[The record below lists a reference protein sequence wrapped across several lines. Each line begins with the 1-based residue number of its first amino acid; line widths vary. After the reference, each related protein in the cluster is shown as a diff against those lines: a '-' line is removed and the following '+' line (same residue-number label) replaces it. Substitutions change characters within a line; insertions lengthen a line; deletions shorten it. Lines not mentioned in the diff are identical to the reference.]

1 MAVKNCD
8 NLNILTINDNLVDMI
23 INNKPTLDQ
32 LRIEIDP
39 ENISSI
45 LESNQI
51 INNNNN
57 SIVNNQINDIK
68 NTINKD
74 MNIIME
80 INENPDVNIV
90 KEVTTPSLK
99 EVDIN
104 NVTYN
109 NVNEPVLSI
118 NNLNNIINELQD
130 NDDIINETEPR
141 DEELEEELKENN
153 EVINNFILDNKA
165 EGDIYTEIINN
176 ESVNN
181 ELSMNKMDNI
191 DNIDKNNNNLNNQND
206 ILRRS
211 YRDTFREARFS
222 KGLIIFFFSI
232 MTFLWYFNHKRK

>member
-23 INNKPTLDQ
+23 INNKPTLDP
-32 LRIEIDP
+32 LRIEIEPD
-39 ENISSI
+39 NISNV
-45 LESNQI
+45 LESNQL
-51 INNNNN
+51 INNNYNN

-68 NTINKD
+68 NTINHD

-80 INENPDVNIV
+80 INENPNVNLV
-90 KEVTTPSLK
+90 KDVTTPSLK
-99 EVDIN
+99 EIDIN
-104 NVTYN
+104 NLTYN
-109 NVNEPVLSI
+109 NVNEPILSI

-130 NDDIINETEPR
+130 NVDIINDTEPR

-165 EGDIYTEIINN
+165 KGNIYTELI
-176 ESVNN
+176 NN
-181 ELSMNKMDNI
+181 ELSMNEMDNI
-191 DNIDKNNNNLNNQND
+191 DNIDENSNNLNNKND

-211 YRDTFREARFS
+211 YRDTFHDARFS

>member
-23 INNKPTLDQ
+23 INNKPTLDP
-32 LRIEIDP
+32 LRIEIEPD
-39 ENISSI
+39 NISNV
-45 LESNQI
+45 LESNQL
-51 INNNNN
+51 INNNYNN

-68 NTINKD
+68 NTINHD

-80 INENPDVNIV
+80 INENPNVNLV
-90 KEVTTPSLK
+90 KDVTTPSLK
-99 EVDIN
+99 EIDIN
-104 NVTYN
+104 NLTYN
-109 NVNEPVLSI
+109 NVNEPILSI

-130 NDDIINETEPR
+130 NVDIINDTEPR

-153 EVINNFILDNKA
+153 EVINNFILDNKS
-165 EGDIYTEIINN
+165 EGNIYTELI
-176 ESVNN
+176 NN
-181 ELSMNKMDNI
+181 ELSMNEMDNI
-191 DNIDKNNNNLNNQND
+191 DNIDNIDENSNNLNNKND

-211 YRDTFREARFS
+211 YRDTFHDARFS

>member
-23 INNKPTLDQ
+23 INNKPTLDP

-39 ENISSI
+39 DNISNV
-45 LESNQI
+45 LESNQL
-51 INNNNN
+51 INNYNN

-80 INENPDVNIV
+80 INENPNVNLV
-90 KEVTTPSLK
+90 KDVTTPSLK

-109 NVNEPVLSI
+109 NVNEPILTI
-118 NNLNNIINELQD
+118 NNLNNIINELQYNHD
-130 NDDIINETEPR
+130 INDKEPR

-165 EGDIYTEIINN
+165 EGNIYTELI
-176 ESVNN
+176 NN
-181 ELSMNKMDNI
+181 ELSMNEM

-211 YRDTFREARFS
+211 YRDTFHEARFS